1 MDWGLLT
8 ITRKGRII
16 PRQRQR
22 MALPIYCYVFA
33 AILNFILRFS
43 SDGQKAPIHYYIPLK
58 MEKKRETREKER
70 E

>member
-43 SDGQKAPIHYYIPLK
+43 WAANRIPQVSHIYIIL
-58 MEKKRETREKER
+58 RQI
-70 E
+70 